1 MNSFQLMAAGLDL
14 GYDISLTIEAD
25 SSMWTGTDDNRVY
38 LTETE
43 IKALRKKATDLE
55 NEKTAARNAV
65 LAKLGLTADEVT
77 ALLS

>member
-25 SSMWTGTDDNRVY
+25 GSMWTGADDDRTD
-38 LTETE
+38 LTATQITAIKKRAKELETE
-43 IKALRKKATDLE
+43 KVSAKE
-55 NEKTAARNAV
+55 AV
-65 LAKLGLTADEVT
+65 LAKLGLTAEEVA